1 MKKIITI
8 TLIVLLASIIAA
20 QKSPF
25 ERLDIA
31 IRPEYDHPGVLILM
45 DGTFRQEA
53 LPITLE
59 FRIPDEA
66 GTVGATFAEGDEEIS
81 FEVAVVD
88 RADGK
93 WAVIDIPKGSKILRT
108 GFYYDPFTDP
118 VERNIEYLIELNQP
132 LEHFHIQVQEPL
144 QAKNFRIDD
153 STAQKTG
160 DPSHGFTNHTILVEG
175 LAAGEQKLIAFN
187 YRNPL
192 KQLSVEVLQD
202 MMPAVSSPSS
212 GEGTS
217 PETVLNRR
225 DESFKHTMPTW
236 QPLLILSTV
245 ALIVGV
251 VYATQNKRLCS
262 TCKTPNSGRS
272 KFCSY
277 CGSNLS

>member
-8 TLIVLLASIIAA
+8 TLIFLSVSIITA

-25 ERLDIA
+25 EELDFA
-31 IRPEYDHPGVLILM
+31 IWPEYDHPGVLVFM
-45 DGTFRQEA
+45 DGTLRQEA

-66 GTVGATFAEGDEEIS
+66 GTVGASFSEGDEEIP

-153 STAQKTG
+153 PTAQKTG
-160 DPSHGFTNHTILVEG
+160 DASHGFTNYTILVEG

-187 YRNPL
+187 YQNP
-192 KQLSVEVLQD
+192 
-202 MMPAVSSPSS
+202 
-212 GEGTS
+212 
-217 PETVLNRR
+217 
-225 DESFKHTMPTW
+225 
-236 QPLLILSTV
+236 
-245 ALIVGV
+245 
-251 VYATQNKRLCS
+251 
-262 TCKTPNSGRS
+262 
-272 KFCSY
+272 
-277 CGSNLS
+277 

>member
-8 TLIVLLASIIAA
+8 TLIFLSVSIITA

-25 ERLDIA
+25 EELDIA
-31 IRPEYDHPGVLILM
+31 IWPEYDHPGVLVLM
-45 DGTFRQEA
+45 DGTFHQEA

-81 FEVAVVD
+81 FEVVVEERD
-88 RADGK
+88 DGK
-93 WAVIDIPKGSKILRT
+93 WAVMEIAKGSKKLRT
-108 GFYYDPFTDP
+108 GFYYDPFTDS
-118 VERNIEYLIELNQP
+118 VERNIDYLIELNQP
-132 LEHFHIQVQEPL
+132 LEHFHIQVQKPL
-144 QAKNFRIDD
+144 TAESFRNDD
-153 STAQKTG
+153 PTAEKTG
-160 DPSHGFTNHTILVEG
+160 DPSHGFTNYTILVNG
-175 LAAGEQKLIAFN
+175 LAAGEQKRISFS
-187 YRNPL
+187 YQNPSG
-192 KQLSVEVLQD
+192 KLSMEVLQQ
-202 MMPAVSSPSS
+202 MMAAEPSS
-212 GEGTS
+212 SSGDDSSLQTS
-217 PETVLNRR
+217 VNEH

-251 VYATQNKRLCS
+251 VYATQNKRLCP

-272 KFCSY
+272 KFCSS